1 MKLFLNVLKRHT
13 FMDDMDVYFISL
25 TTSFLNTGKVFS
37 LTRSKIRLHNYLKVV
52 MVNVM
57 LMT

>member
-1 MKLFLNVLKRHT
+1 
-13 FMDDMDVYFISL
+13 MDDMDVYFISL